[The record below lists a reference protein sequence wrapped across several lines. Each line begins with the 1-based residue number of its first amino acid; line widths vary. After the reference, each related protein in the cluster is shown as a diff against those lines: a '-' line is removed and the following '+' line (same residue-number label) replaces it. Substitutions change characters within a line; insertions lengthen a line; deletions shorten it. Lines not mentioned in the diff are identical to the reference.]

1 MNEVI
6 NSLMKGMKI
15 FSDASLKEAKS
26 MKTIE
31 CEIIETIDPGLL
43 KYKAKYLDNEIE
55 VFSSN
60 KNSVYQKG
68 ETVLVIVPE
77 GDMSKTKTIL
87 SASTISADQFIST
100 IDDKYKYNNI
110 SENFVN
116 NTFETGG
123 IIKFSSYKQK
133 NNLEKSIINSSTSVD
148 KFNNEFIGYFNTYG
162 AFLFSIDVKTE
173 LHVDQ
178 RNSGNYGAILK
189 IPVIRLGATDVDETA
204 KFTTL

>member
-87 SASTISADQFIST
+87 SASTLSLIHI
-100 IDDKYKYNNI
+100 
-110 SENFVN
+110 
-116 NTFETGG
+116 
-123 IIKFSSYKQK
+123 
-133 NNLEKSIINSSTSVD
+133 
-148 KFNNEFIGYFNTYG
+148 
-162 AFLFSIDVKTE
+162 
-173 LHVDQ
+173 
-178 RNSGNYGAILK
+178 
-189 IPVIRLGATDVDETA
+189 
-204 KFTTL
+204 